1 MLVRE
6 VMSSPVVSTTAEA
19 SVREAVRLLDEHG
32 ITSMP
37 VLDRGGRLVGVVSEA
52 DLVREVLRPDPRAHM
67 MPPGRAG
74 TLAASRVEEVMTTF
88 PVTVHPDD
96 DLAEAVDLL
105 TSTSVKSV
113 PVVVDGVVAGMLSR
127 RDVVHLLARSDDR
140 IETEVTELFRADGVD
155 WLADVRDGTVDVT
168 GPAGEAE
175 RRLATA
181 LAGSVPG
188 VVAVRVR

>member
-6 VMSSPVVSTTAEA
+6 VMSSPVVSTTSGT
-19 SVREAVRLLDEHG
+19 SVREAVRLLDEHR

-37 VLDRGGRLVGVVSEA
+37 VLDDSGRLVGVVSEA

-67 MPPGRAG
+67 MPPGRA
-74 TLAASRVEEVMTTF
+74 TTAVATRVDEVMTTF
-88 PVTVHPDD
+88 PLTVHPDE

-113 PVVVDGVVAGMLSR
+113 PVVADGVVVGVLSR
-127 RDVVHLLARSDDR
+127 RDVVHLLARSDER
-140 IETEVTELFRADGVD
+140 IEAEVVELFRADGVD
-155 WLADVRDGTVDVT
+155 WLADVVDGTVHVT
-168 GPAGEAE
+168 GPATEPE
-175 RRLATA
+175 RRLAAA

-188 VVAVRVR
+188 VVAVRVG